1 MSAHID
7 ILDQPEPLGKFFFG
21 SVALHVSA
29 AIFLIAWPGIGGHTP
44 EIWGDPNSFGGGAVG
59 VNVVKQIP
67 IPARRGMANPL
78 ANETESV
85 VPQVPAK
92 KVESKPEPKAK
103 VADPEAIPIKGRNAK
118 TREQTAQSRYRPPNE
133 YKPNQIYGVDAPALV
148 NPMMG
153 QAGGNGI
160 GVGPGTPF
168 GNRFGYYADI
178 LRQKIGEKW
187 NTGGI
192 DPRLQT
198 HAIITFTILRNGA
211 ARDVKVRESSGN
223 YLLDSSAMR
232 AIYDASP
239 FPPLPAAYEKSE
251 ANIELWFQLKR

>member
-1 MSAHID
+1 MAEHID
-7 ILDQPEPLGKFFFG
+7 ILDEREALGKNFAG
-21 SVALHVSA
+21 SLALHISA
-29 AIFLIAWPGIGGHTP
+29 AAFLVKSARMLSHAP
-44 EIWGDPNSFGGGAVG
+44 EAWGDPNSFGGGAVG
-59 VNVVKQIP
+59 VNVVKQVP
-67 IPARRGMANPL
+67 IHARRGLPNPL

-85 VPQVPAK
+85 VPQAPVK
-92 KVESKPEPKAK
+92 KVEAKPEAKAK
-103 VADPEAIPIKGRNAK
+103 EPDVEAIPLKGRDAK
-118 TREQTAQSRYRPPNE
+118 KREQTAQSRYRPPNE
-133 YKPNQIYGVDAPALV
+133 YRPNQIYGVDAPALV

-198 HAIITFTILRNGA
+198 HAIVTFTILRNGA
-211 ARDVKVRESSGN
+211 IRDVKVRDSSGN

-239 FPPLPAAYEKSE
+239 FPPLPAGYEKNE